1 MFLVAQINR
10 YTLFDYISRFCQ
22 TLIIRLDF
30 QKTRPFAADLS
41 HRGENDAFPD
51 LKTPAS
57 DCRN

>member
-41 HRGENDAFPD
+41 HRRENDAFQD
-51 LKTPAS
+51 FV
-57 DCRN
+57 RG